1 MIKKTIHFLVILF
14 LLAGCFTRTLSEEIF
29 DLEPD
34 LIPNE
39 EVIIPDGCS
48 ISAVLTS
55 GAESQTV
62 TATNAITDT
71 SYTISTTCSAT
82 LSALVEGLPDGV
94 MMSFENNTVILS
106 GIPSEQASGTYNYTI
121 TSFDSE
127 NLNNATTS
135 STITGSFNV
144 TALSTPI
151 VLSNIYFENGTCK
164 CPDAAV
170 GETEIIGEVIYTVVD
185 DQTLKEQIAI
195 GNVNLCTSLVTNMSQ
210 LFYAKTSFNSAIGF
224 WDTSNVELMVEMF
237 SGASA
242 FNQDIGNWDTSS
254 VTSMFGMFYG
264 AIAFNQDIG
273 NWDTSSVTN
282 MRNMFTDAIAFNQDI
297 GSWDTSNVW
306 IMGWM
311 FYGAIAFNQDIG
323 GWDTSSVNTMNSI
336 FELATA
342 FNQDIGNWDTSSV
355 TNMSSMFRDAIAFN
369 QDIGSWDTSNVRT
382 MGWMFDGAIAFNQDI
397 GGWDT
402 SSVERFTDINNF
414 DFGMGRM
421 FYNATTF
428 NQDLSGWCVTN
439 FSAEPT
445 LFKIGANAWSLPKPE
460 WGTCPD

>member
-71 SYTISTTCSAT
+71 SYTISTTCLAT

-242 FNQDIGNWDTSS
+242 FNQDIGNWDTSNVTNMAFMFSGASAFNQDVGNWDTSNVVNMNGLFS
-254 VTSMFGMFYG
+254 VAS
-264 AIAFNQDIG
+264 AFNQDIG
-273 NWDTSSVTN
+273 NWDTSNVGEFTN
-282 MRNMFTDAIAFNQDI
+282 M
-297 GSWDTSNVW
+297 
-306 IMGWM
+306 
-311 FYGAIAFNQDIG
+311 
-323 GWDTSSVNTMNSI
+323 
-336 FELATA
+336 
-342 FNQDIGNWDTSSV
+342 
-355 TNMSSMFRDAIAFN
+355 FREAIAFN
-369 QDIGSWDTSNVRT
+369 QDIGSWDTSNVRI

-402 SSVERFTDINNF
+402 SSVESFTDSNNF
-414 DFGMGRM
+414 DLGMGRM

>member
-94 MMSFENNTVILS
+94 IMSFENNTVILS

-210 LFYAKTSFNSAIGF
+210 LFYGKTSFNSAIGF
-224 WDTSNVELMVEMF
+224 WDTSNVELMVDMF

-242 FNQDIGNWDTSS
+242 FNQDIGNWDTSF
-254 VTSMFGMFYG
+254 VTNMAFMFSRASAFNQDVGNWDTSNVVNMNGLFSE
-264 AIAFNQDIG
+264 ASEFNQDIG
-273 NWDTSSVTN
+273 NWDTSNNGEFTN
-282 MRNMFTDAIAFNQDI
+282 
-297 GSWDTSNVW
+297 
-306 IMGWM
+306 
-311 FYGAIAFNQDIG
+311 
-323 GWDTSSVNTMNSI
+323 
-336 FELATA
+336 
-342 FNQDIGNWDTSSV
+342 
-355 TNMSSMFRDAIAFN
+355 MFRDAIAFN
-369 QDIGSWDTSNVRT
+369 QDIGSWDTSNVRI

-402 SSVERFTDINNF
+402 SSVESFTDSNNF
-414 DFGMGRM
+414 DFGMGGM

-439 FSAEPT
+439 FTAEPT

>member
-254 VTSMFGMFYG
+254 VTNMAFMFSRASAFNQDVGNWDTSNVVNMNGLFSG
-264 AIAFNQDIG
+264 ASAFNQDIG
-273 NWDTSSVTN
+273 NWDTSNVGEFTN
-282 MRNMFTDAIAFNQDI
+282 M
-297 GSWDTSNVW
+297 
-306 IMGWM
+306 
-311 FYGAIAFNQDIG
+311 
-323 GWDTSSVNTMNSI
+323 
-336 FELATA
+336 
-342 FNQDIGNWDTSSV
+342 
-355 TNMSSMFRDAIAFN
+355 FREAIAFN
-369 QDIGSWDTSNVRT
+369 QDIGSWDTSNVRI

-402 SSVERFTDINNF
+402 SSVESFTDSNNF
-414 DFGMGRM
+414 DLGMGRM

>member
-254 VTSMFGMFYG
+254 VTNMAFMFSRASAFNQDVGNWDTSNVVNMNGLFSV
-264 AIAFNQDIG
+264 ASAFNQDIG
-273 NWDTSSVTN
+273 NWDTSNVFEFTN
-282 MRNMFTDAIAFNQDI
+282 M
-297 GSWDTSNVW
+297 
-306 IMGWM
+306 
-311 FYGAIAFNQDIG
+311 
-323 GWDTSSVNTMNSI
+323 
-336 FELATA
+336 
-342 FNQDIGNWDTSSV
+342 
-355 TNMSSMFRDAIAFN
+355 FREAIAFN
-369 QDIGSWDTSNVRT
+369 QDIGSWDTSNVRI
-382 MGWMFDGAIAFNQDI
+382 MGSMFDGAIAFNQDI

-402 SSVERFTDINNF
+402 SSVESFTDINNF
-414 DFGMGRM
+414 DNGMGRM

>member
-254 VTSMFGMFYG
+254 VTNMAFMFSRASAFNQDVGNWDTSNVVNMNGLFSG
-264 AIAFNQDIG
+264 ASAFNQDIG
-273 NWDTSSVTN
+273 NWDTSIVGEFTN
-282 MRNMFTDAIAFNQDI
+282 
-297 GSWDTSNVW
+297 
-306 IMGWM
+306 
-311 FYGAIAFNQDIG
+311 
-323 GWDTSSVNTMNSI
+323 
-336 FELATA
+336 
-342 FNQDIGNWDTSSV
+342 
-355 TNMSSMFRDAIAFN
+355 MFRDAIAFN
-369 QDIGSWDTSNVRT
+369 QDIGSWDTSNVRY

-402 SSVERFTDINNF
+402 SSVESFTDINNF
-414 DFGMGRM
+414 DNGMGRM

>member
-254 VTSMFGMFYG
+254 VTNMAFMFSRASAFNQDVGNWDTSNVVNMNGLFSG
-264 AIAFNQDIG
+264 ASAFNQDIG
-273 NWDTSSVTN
+273 NWDTSNVFEFTN
-282 MRNMFTDAIAFNQDI
+282 M
-297 GSWDTSNVW
+297 
-306 IMGWM
+306 
-311 FYGAIAFNQDIG
+311 
-323 GWDTSSVNTMNSI
+323 
-336 FELATA
+336 
-342 FNQDIGNWDTSSV
+342 
-355 TNMSSMFRDAIAFN
+355 FREAIAFN
-369 QDIGSWDTSNVRT
+369 QDIGSWDTSNVRI
-382 MGWMFDGAIAFNQDI
+382 MGSMFDGAIAFNQDI

-402 SSVERFTDINNF
+402 SSVESFTDINNF
-414 DFGMGRM
+414 DNGMGRM

>member
-1 MIKKTIHFLVILF
+1 MKKLLF
-14 LLAGCFTRTLSEEIF
+14 RM
-29 DLEPD
+29 
-34 LIPNE
+34 
-39 EVIIPDGCS
+39 GCS

-210 LFYAKTSFNSAIGF
+210 LFYGKTSFNSAIGF

-254 VTSMFGMFYG
+254 VTKY
-264 AIAFNQDIG
+264 
-273 NWDTSSVTN
+273 V
-282 MRNMFTDAIAFNQDI
+282 
-297 GSWDTSNVW
+297 
-306 IMGWM
+306 
-311 FYGAIAFNQDIG
+311 
-323 GWDTSSVNTMNSI
+323 
-336 FELATA
+336 
-342 FNQDIGNWDTSSV
+342 
-355 TNMSSMFRDAIAFN
+355 RD
-369 QDIGSWDTSNVRT
+369 V
-382 MGWMFDGAIAFNQDI
+382 
-397 GGWDT
+397 
-402 SSVERFTDINNF
+402 
-414 DFGMGRM
+414 
-421 FYNATTF
+421 
-428 NQDLSGWCVTN
+428 
-439 FSAEPT
+439 
-445 LFKIGANAWSLPKPE
+445 
-460 WGTCPD
+460 

>member
-94 MMSFENNTVILS
+94 IMSFENNTVILS

-210 LFYAKTSFNSAIGF
+210 LFYGKTSFNSAIGF
-224 WDTSNVELMVEMF
+224 WDTSNVELMVDMF

-254 VTSMFGMFYG
+254 VTNMAFMFSRASAFNQDVGNWDTSNVVNMNGLFSE
-264 AIAFNQDIG
+264 ASEFNQDIG
-273 NWDTSSVTN
+273 NWDTSNNGEFTN
-282 MRNMFTDAIAFNQDI
+282 
-297 GSWDTSNVW
+297 
-306 IMGWM
+306 
-311 FYGAIAFNQDIG
+311 
-323 GWDTSSVNTMNSI
+323 
-336 FELATA
+336 
-342 FNQDIGNWDTSSV
+342 
-355 TNMSSMFRDAIAFN
+355 MFRDAIAFN
-369 QDIGSWDTSNVRT
+369 QDIGSWDTSNVRI

-402 SSVERFTDINNF
+402 SSVESFTDSNNF
-414 DFGMGRM
+414 EVGMGRM

-439 FSAEPT
+439 FTAEPT

>member
-94 MMSFENNTVILS
+94 IMSFENNTVILS

-224 WDTSNVELMVEMF
+224 WDTSSVTNMVDMF

-242 FNQDIGNWDTSS
+242 FNQDVGNWDTSNVVNMNGLFLEAS
-254 VTSMFGMFYG
+254 E
-264 AIAFNQDIG
+264 FNQDIG
-273 NWDTSSVTN
+273 NWDTSNVGEFTN
-282 MRNMFTDAIAFNQDI
+282 
-297 GSWDTSNVW
+297 
-306 IMGWM
+306 
-311 FYGAIAFNQDIG
+311 
-323 GWDTSSVNTMNSI
+323 
-336 FELATA
+336 
-342 FNQDIGNWDTSSV
+342 
-355 TNMSSMFRDAIAFN
+355 MFRDAIAFN

-382 MGWMFDGAIAFNQDI
+382 MVWMFDGAIAFNQDI

-402 SSVERFTDINNF
+402 SSVESFTDSNNF
-414 DFGMGRM
+414 DLGMGRM

>member
-210 LFYAKTSFNSAIGF
+210 LFYGKTSFNSAIGF
-224 WDTSNVELMVEMF
+224 WDTSNVELMVDMF

-254 VTSMFGMFYG
+254 VTSMFGMFMQASSFNKDIGNWDTSNVTNMAFMFSG
-264 AIAFNQDIG
+264 ASAFNQDVGNWDTSNVVNMNGLFSGASAFNQDIG
-273 NWDTSSVTN
+273 NWDTSNVGEFTN
-282 MRNMFTDAIAFNQDI
+282 M
-297 GSWDTSNVW
+297 
-306 IMGWM
+306 
-311 FYGAIAFNQDIG
+311 
-323 GWDTSSVNTMNSI
+323 
-336 FELATA
+336 
-342 FNQDIGNWDTSSV
+342 
-355 TNMSSMFRDAIAFN
+355 FREAIAFN
-369 QDIGSWDTSNVRT
+369 QDIGSWDTSNVRI

-402 SSVERFTDINNF
+402 SSVESFTDSNNF
-414 DFGMGRM
+414 DLGMGRM

>member
-94 MMSFENNTVILS
+94 IMSFENNTVILS
-106 GIPSEQASGTYNYTI
+106 GNPSEQASGTYNYTI

-210 LFYAKTSFNSAIGF
+210 LFYVKTSFNSAIGF

-242 FNQDIGNWDTSS
+242 FNQDIGNWDTSN
-254 VTSMFGMFYG
+254 VTNMAFMFSG
-264 AIAFNQDIG
+264 ASAFNQDVGNWDTSNVVNMNGLFSGASAFNQDIG
-273 NWDTSSVTN
+273 NWDTSNVGEFTN
-282 MRNMFTDAIAFNQDI
+282 M
-297 GSWDTSNVW
+297 
-306 IMGWM
+306 
-311 FYGAIAFNQDIG
+311 
-323 GWDTSSVNTMNSI
+323 
-336 FELATA
+336 
-342 FNQDIGNWDTSSV
+342 
-355 TNMSSMFRDAIAFN
+355 FREAIAFN
-369 QDIGSWDTSNVRT
+369 QDIGSWDTSNVRI

>member
-210 LFYAKTSFNSAIGF
+210 LFYGKTSFNSAIGF
-224 WDTSNVELMVEMF
+224 WDTSNVELMVDMF

-242 FNQDIGNWDTSS
+242 FNQDIGNWDTSF
-254 VTSMFGMFYG
+254 VTNMAFMFSRASAFNQDVGNWDTSNVVNMNGLFSE
-264 AIAFNQDIG
+264 ASEFNQDIG
-273 NWDTSSVTN
+273 NWDTSNVGEFTN
-282 MRNMFTDAIAFNQDI
+282 
-297 GSWDTSNVW
+297 
-306 IMGWM
+306 
-311 FYGAIAFNQDIG
+311 
-323 GWDTSSVNTMNSI
+323 
-336 FELATA
+336 
-342 FNQDIGNWDTSSV
+342 
-355 TNMSSMFRDAIAFN
+355 MFRDAIAFN
-369 QDIGSWDTSNVRT
+369 QDIGSWDTSNVRI

-402 SSVERFTDINNF
+402 SSVESFTDSNNF
-414 DFGMGRM
+414 ELGMGRM

-439 FSAEPT
+439 FTAEPT

>member
-254 VTSMFGMFYG
+254 VTNMAFMFSRASAFNQDVGNWDTSNVVNMNGLFSG
-264 AIAFNQDIG
+264 ASAFNQDIG
-273 NWDTSSVTN
+273 NWDTSNVGEFTN
-282 MRNMFTDAIAFNQDI
+282 M
-297 GSWDTSNVW
+297 
-306 IMGWM
+306 
-311 FYGAIAFNQDIG
+311 
-323 GWDTSSVNTMNSI
+323 
-336 FELATA
+336 
-342 FNQDIGNWDTSSV
+342 
-355 TNMSSMFRDAIAFN
+355 FREAIAFN
-369 QDIGSWDTSNVRT
+369 QDIGSWDTSNVRI

-402 SSVERFTDINNF
+402 SSVVSFTNSDNF
-414 DFGMGRM
+414 DLGMGRM

>member
-1 MIKKTIHFLVILF
+1 MIKKTILFLVILF

-94 MMSFENNTVILS
+94 IMSFENNTVILS

-254 VTSMFGMFYG
+254 VTNMAFMFCRASAFNQDVGNWDTSNVDNMNGLFSE
-264 AIAFNQDIG
+264 ASEFNQDIG
-273 NWDTSSVTN
+273 NWDTSKVGEFTN
-282 MRNMFTDAIAFNQDI
+282 
-297 GSWDTSNVW
+297 
-306 IMGWM
+306 
-311 FYGAIAFNQDIG
+311 
-323 GWDTSSVNTMNSI
+323 
-336 FELATA
+336 
-342 FNQDIGNWDTSSV
+342 
-355 TNMSSMFRDAIAFN
+355 MFRDAIAFN
-369 QDIGSWDTSNVRT
+369 QDIGSWDTSNVRI

-402 SSVERFTDINNF
+402 SSVVSFTDSNNF
-414 DFGMGRM
+414 ELGMGRM

>member
-94 MMSFENNTVILS
+94 IMSFENNTVILS

-144 TALSTPI
+144 TALSTP
-151 VLSNIYFENGTCK
+151 NE
-164 CPDAAV
+164 
-170 GETEIIGEVIYTVVD
+170 EVIIPDGVQYF
-185 DQTLKEQIAI
+185 
-195 GNVNLCTSLVTNMSQ
+195 SRS
-210 LFYAKTSFNSAIGF
+210 YF
-224 WDTSNVELMVEMF
+224 WS
-237 SGASA
+237 
-242 FNQDIGNWDTSS
+242 
-254 VTSMFGMFYG
+254 
-264 AIAFNQDIG
+264 
-273 NWDTSSVTN
+273 
-282 MRNMFTDAIAFNQDI
+282 
-297 GSWDTSNVW
+297 
-306 IMGWM
+306 
-311 FYGAIAFNQDIG
+311 
-323 GWDTSSVNTMNSI
+323 
-336 FELATA
+336 
-342 FNQDIGNWDTSSV
+342 
-355 TNMSSMFRDAIAFN
+355 
-369 QDIGSWDTSNVRT
+369 
-382 MGWMFDGAIAFNQDI
+382 
-397 GGWDT
+397 
-402 SSVERFTDINNF
+402 
-414 DFGMGRM
+414 
-421 FYNATTF
+421 
-428 NQDLSGWCVTN
+428 
-439 FSAEPT
+439 
-445 LFKIGANAWSLPKPE
+445 
-460 WGTCPD
+460 

>member
-94 MMSFENNTVILS
+94 IMSFENNTVILS

-210 LFYAKTSFNSAIGF
+210 LFYGKTSFNSAIGF
-224 WDTSNVELMVEMF
+224 WDTSNVELMVDMF

-242 FNQDIGNWDTSS
+242 FNQDIGNWDTSF
-254 VTSMFGMFYG
+254 VTNMAFMFSRASAFNQDVGNWDTSNVVNMNGLFSE
-264 AIAFNQDIG
+264 ASEFNQDIG
-273 NWDTSSVTN
+273 NWDTSNVGEFTN
-282 MRNMFTDAIAFNQDI
+282 MFREAIAFNQDI
-297 GSWDTSNVW
+297 GSLDTSNVR

-323 GWDTSSVNTMNSI
+323 GWDTSSVESFTDSNN
-336 FELATA
+336 FEL
-342 FNQDIGNWDTSSV
+342 
-355 TNMSSMFRDAIAFN
+355 
-369 QDIGSWDTSNVRT
+369 
-382 MGWMFDGAIAFNQDI
+382 
-397 GGWDT
+397 
-402 SSVERFTDINNF
+402 
-414 DFGMGRM
+414 GMGRM

-439 FSAEPT
+439 FTAEPT

>member
-94 MMSFENNTVILS
+94 IMSFENNTVILS

-210 LFYAKTSFNSAIGF
+210 LFYGKTSFNSAIGF
-224 WDTSNVELMVEMF
+224 WDTSNVELMVDMF

-242 FNQDIGNWDTSS
+242 FNQDIGNWDTSF
-254 VTSMFGMFYG
+254 VTNMAFMFSRASAFNQDVGNWDTSNVVNMNGLFSE
-264 AIAFNQDIG
+264 ASEFNQDIG
-273 NWDTSSVTN
+273 NWDTSNVGEFTN
-282 MRNMFTDAIAFNQDI
+282 
-297 GSWDTSNVW
+297 
-306 IMGWM
+306 
-311 FYGAIAFNQDIG
+311 
-323 GWDTSSVNTMNSI
+323 
-336 FELATA
+336 
-342 FNQDIGNWDTSSV
+342 
-355 TNMSSMFRDAIAFN
+355 MFRDAIAFN
-369 QDIGSWDTSNVRT
+369 QDIGSWDTSNVRI

-402 SSVERFTDINNF
+402 SSVESFTDSNNF
-414 DFGMGRM
+414 ELGMGRM

-439 FSAEPT
+439 FTAEPT